1 MAYRFPGRSQ
11 TASDGCLF
19 FFISVKE
26 FESPKSPERR
36 FCISGN
42 VISELRSLFLGNLTL
57 FFDLG
62 LFCCRTCEKATLKC
76 GFFSCISI
84 VNTGWHARRDSNPQ
98 PSEPESDA
106 LSITLLA
113 RTALVPPSVA
123 DYDIIA
129 VPAKIVKSFF
139 AVFQIS
145 FHFSP
150 CAAIPSLLG
159 MAAFQTM
166 LENPRYRRFLFRKI
180 SCREGPGVVK

>member
-42 VISELRSLFLGNLTL
+42 VIFESRSLFLENLTL
-57 FFDLG
+57 FFDFS
-62 LFCCRTCEKATLKC
+62 LFCCRICEKATQKC

-113 RTALVPPSVA
+113 RTAWAPLSAA
-123 DYDIIA
+123 DYDIIT

-145 FHFSP
+145 LPIS
-150 CAAIPSLLG
+150 
-159 MAAFQTM
+159 
-166 LENPRYRRFLFRKI
+166 RKHCHI
-180 SCREGPGVVK
+180 HSFCVL